1 MAFLVDT
8 HAMIWWVIDDPRLPA
23 SVRQRIAEPKE
34 QLVFSIASL
43 WEITIK
49 IRNGKLKE
57 IGASIVYLRDY
68 LKEAGIEVLPIKI
81 DHLLRLEM
89 LDLHHRD
96 PFDRLLVAQALE
108 ENLPILTEDAA
119 FSRYPVEVVW

>member
-8 HAMIWWVIDDPRLPA
+8 HTMIWWVIDDPRLP
-23 SVRQRIAEPKE
+23 VRVRRRIAEPAE
-34 QLVFSIASL
+34 QLFFSIASL

-57 IGASIVYLRDY
+57 IGSSIACIRDY
-68 LKEAGIEVLPIKI
+68 LREEGIEILPVRM
-81 DHLLRLEM
+81 DHLLRLET
-89 LDLHHRD
+89 LDLYHRD
-96 PFDRLLVAQALE
+96 PFDRLLIAQAIE
-108 ENLPILTEDAA
+108 ENLPILTEDAV